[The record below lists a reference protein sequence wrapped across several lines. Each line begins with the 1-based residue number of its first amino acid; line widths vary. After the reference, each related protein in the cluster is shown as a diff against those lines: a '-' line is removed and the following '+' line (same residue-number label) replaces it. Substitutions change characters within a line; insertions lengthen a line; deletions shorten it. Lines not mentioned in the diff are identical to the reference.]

1 MLKTIRII
9 LMGRFVLM
17 PAVAISTM
25 LVSTALGPAG
35 FGFVASVVAISTFFS
50 VTLLGPSTTLLL
62 KKPVRVEVE
71 STISIGQFYLF
82 CGCVYFL
89 FLTFLFLIEDARILN
104 PVGLIFLCV
113 IYFSGANS
121 LIANYFFAIKRTS
134 LFNCHTV
141 LPEIVFFIVILV
153 LNFSLNELTINV
165 VLGAWIV
172 QVVVVCLLVFYRRK
186 AISGHIFNRK
196 YLKRDYLSYF
206 LLGLQNMGR
215 DRVLLLIGP
224 IAFSLSEIG
233 KLAFYIMIARIFIS
247 LNGTVSNLV
256 MTEHHRFQRNPE
268 ILRMWIIVL
277 LGISFLFFCALYA
290 FNQTNILTAFH
301 ISASQMLAMSL
312 ALCGSLIFSLLVR
325 FVYVGHS
332 LLKFTRYQMLV
343 TIIVLALALLAKDF
357 LDLFT
362 IHMFIVCS
370 MALSVGSYM
379 MVMEEVDN

>member
-1 MLKTIRII
+1 
-9 LMGRFVLM
+9 MGRFVLM

-153 LNFSLNELTINV
+153 LNFSLNELMSSFKLKFSTNITM
-165 VLGAWIV
+165 
-172 QVVVVCLLVFYRRK
+172 K
-186 AISGHIFNRK
+186 KTISG
-196 YLKRDYLSYF
+196 S
-206 LLGLQNMGR
+206 
-215 DRVLLLIGP
+215 
-224 IAFSLSEIG
+224 
-233 KLAFYIMIARIFIS
+233 
-247 LNGTVSNLV
+247 TV
-256 MTEHHRFQRNPE
+256 
-268 ILRMWIIVL
+268 
-277 LGISFLFFCALYA
+277 
-290 FNQTNILTAFH
+290 
-301 ISASQMLAMSL
+301 
-312 ALCGSLIFSLLVR
+312 
-325 FVYVGHS
+325 
-332 LLKFTRYQMLV
+332 
-343 TIIVLALALLAKDF
+343 
-357 LDLFT
+357 
-362 IHMFIVCS
+362 
-370 MALSVGSYM
+370 
-379 MVMEEVDN
+379 